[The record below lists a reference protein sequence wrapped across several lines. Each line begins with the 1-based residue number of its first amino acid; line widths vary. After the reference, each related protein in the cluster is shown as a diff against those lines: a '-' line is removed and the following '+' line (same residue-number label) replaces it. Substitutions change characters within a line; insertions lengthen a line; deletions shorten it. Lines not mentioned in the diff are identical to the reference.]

1 MSPSAQPSRIVVVGS
16 LNADLVVHVPR
27 FARPGETLSGRGFAR
42 FAGGKGA
49 NQAYAAARLGGAS
62 VMMGQVG
69 ADEHG
74 TWLTSGLAAGG
85 VDTSLVVR
93 DDREP
98 TGVALI
104 TIDAAGQNQIV
115 LAAGANGTFGPDRF
129 MSLAAG
135 LVPCHILLLQLEIPI
150 ETVMAAARAGRE
162 AGAIVILDPAPAREL
177 PDALLR
183 LADYLTPNETELA
196 ALTGGGEIRE
206 AADIRHRAAGLLAR
220 GAACVLVKWGA
231 RGAALIAPGGEHWWA
246 ARQVEVVD
254 TTAAGDAFNGAFAVA
269 LAEGSSQETAGRFAC
284 AAAALAVTR
293 AGAQPAMPA
302 RADVDRLLA
311 SASS

>member
-1 MSPSAQPSRIVVVGS
+1 MTPSALPSRIVVVGS

-27 FARPGETLSGRGFAR
+27 FARPGETLSGHGFAR
-42 FAGGKGA
+42 FPGGKGA
-49 NQAYAAARLGGAS
+49 NQACAAARLGGAV

-74 TWLTSGLAAGG
+74 TWLTSGLAASG
-85 VDTSLVVR
+85 VDTSLILR

-115 LAAGANGTFGPDRF
+115 LAPGVNGAFGPDRF
-129 MSLAAG
+129 ASLAAG
-135 LVPCHILLLQLEIPI
+135 VVPCRLLLLQLEIPI
-150 ETVMAAARAGRE
+150 DTVMAAARAGRE

-196 ALTGGGEIRE
+196 ALTGGGEIHQ
-206 AADIRHRAAGLLAR
+206 AADIRGRAAQLLAR
-220 GAACVLVKWGA
+220 GAARVLVKWGA
-231 RGAALIAPGGEHWWA
+231 RGAALIGPDSEHWWPA
-246 ARQVEVVD
+246 HQVEVVD
-254 TTAAGDAFNGAFAVA
+254 TTAAGDAFNGALAVA
-269 LAEGSSQETAGRFAC
+269 LAEGASPDAAGRFAC

-293 AGAQPAMPA
+293 SGAQPAMPG

-311 SASS
+311 SAPS